1 MYISKKYRD
10 QKVLACEILTRIIHS
25 MPAGQALNRYE
36 DMFLEGLVHPEDLVK
51 ELIIQE
57 VYKTINL
64 FYLNETITNLV
75 YSFKQL
81 QVAQKLPTSCHPR
94 LSWFS
99 PVSGW
104 WVPTI

>member
-1 MYISKKYRD
+1 M
-10 QKVLACEILTRIIHS
+10 ACEILTRIIHS

-57 VYKTINL
+57 VYKTIQ
-64 FYLNETITNLV
+64 YLHINETITTFI

-81 QVAQKLPTSCHPR
+81 LVAQKLPTSCHQR

-99 PVSGW
+99 LVSGW
-104 WVPTI
+104 SVPTI